1 MAKVYAALLHYP
13 VCNRKGEEIT
23 TAVTNLDIHDIA
35 RSAATYGINGYYIVQ
50 PDKEQQDICREILKF
65 WQEGYGL
72 KYNPDRAQALE
83 TVCLSN
89 SLADTIADIALK
101 EGESPKLVTTSAKM
115 QGNTISFSVLRD
127 KIEKDGVYLILFG
140 TGWGLTKEVM
150 AKADYCLPPIKGSS
164 EYNHLAVRSA
174 AAIVFDRLLG
184 M

>member
-1 MAKVYAALLHYP
+1 MGKVYAALLHYP
-13 VCNRKGEEIT
+13 VCNRNGEIIT

-35 RSAATYGINGYYIVQ
+35 RSAATYGINRYYIVQ

-83 TVCLSN
+83 SVLLSD
-89 SLADTIADIALK
+89 SLADVVADIILK
-101 EGESPKLVTTSAKM
+101 EGLEPKLVVTSAKIHD
-115 QGNTISFSVLRD
+115 NTVSFPDLRD
-127 KIEKDGVYLILFG
+127 KIGKDGIYLILFG
-140 TGWGLTKEVM
+140 TGWGLAKEVM
-150 AKADYCLPPIKGSS
+150 AKADYCLPPIKGSGD
-164 EYNHLAVRSA
+164 YNHLSVRSA